1 MRASR
6 DLPWGSVRL
15 FKKRKNSSFKWAA
28 WHGGHLH
35 LSTGKQLSLALPYK
49 EVLEAP
55 MAVLLE
61 MNCGAER
68 AGCLQSPES
77 GAVE

>member
-1 MRASR
+1 MRASS
-6 DLPWGSVRL
+6 DLPWESVRL
-15 FKKRKNSSFKWAA
+15 FKKRKSSSFKWAA

-77 GAVE
+77 GAGE